1 MPRRT
6 ITVAEGFD
14 SAVRSLQA
22 RMILDLDR
30 DVTFTE
36 ALNVVLAYGFLQ
48 PGRTEPTAFWKV
60 GDPKLATKED
70 YDALLKGFVPRDQ
83 LQFEGLLDNL

>member
-14 SAVRSLQA
+14 RAVRSYQA

-30 DVTFTE
+30 DVTYTE
-36 ALNVVLAYGFLQ
+36 ALNVVLAHGFLQ

-60 GDPKLATKED
+60 GDPKLAKED